1 MEKWVIAAKRADF
14 NQIGQQ
20 FHIDPVIARLI
31 RNRDVI
37 GWMNRQTAQKVAVDI
52 PSGICSAT
60 GKVLGI
66 AFQAELTVSMACQKR
81 GCALYPGQICAG
93 EVVPVTIGIDPEYF
107 FEQKSVCMTYDKK
120 ELGNLLPE
128 RKEDSHK
135 GSFGSLRERPAEG

>member
-1 MEKWVIAAKRADF
+1 M
-14 NQIGQQ
+14 
-20 FHIDPVIARLI
+20 
-31 RNRDVI
+31 I

-135 GSFGSLRERPAEG
+135 GSFGRVLMITGSPGMARSSLSFSYSSVYGWCRTCPDSIQQKRTGR

>member
-1 MEKWVIAAKRADF
+1 M
-14 NQIGQQ
+14 Q
-20 FHIDPVIARLI
+20 FFGVGLCREVAGHY
-31 RNRDVI
+31 RDVI

-107 FEQKSVCMTYDKK
+107 F
-120 ELGNLLPE
+120 
-128 RKEDSHK
+128 
-135 GSFGSLRERPAEG
+135 

>member
-1 MEKWVIAAKRADF
+1 M
-14 NQIGQQ
+14 
-20 FHIDPVIARLI
+20 
-31 RNRDVI
+31 I

-107 FEQKSVCMTYDKK
+107 FEQKGVCMTYDKK

-135 GSFGSLRERPAEG
+135 GS